1 MTVPIGISERK
12 RRAVR
17 AELSEVAL
25 QLLTDRDFES
35 VTVDEIA
42 AAAGVSRRTFFRYFA
57 SKEDVVF
64 AFLDQWARRLC
75 DEIVARPAEEAPVAA
90 VCHALQDQMAAFQTD
105 AERAVALVRLVR
117 RTPSLR
123 AQEHISREQTRL
135 RIAEALGRRFGVD
148 AERDTRPHI
157 LASIALAPL
166 DAAFEMWFG
175 ARSGEDI
182 GSLLDEAI
190 ATFNRELAAICSA
203 RLEATDRIRNQDLVG
218 GGRAPVRPR
227 VPSAGADIAGSD

>member
-1 MTVPIGISERK
+1 MVYAVPMTVPVGISERK

-64 AFLDQWARRLC
+64 AFLDQGAMRLC
-75 DEIVARPAEEAPVAA
+75 EDIVTRPPEEGPVTAVHQALRQHLAA
-90 VCHALQDQMAAFQTD
+90 YQSST
-105 AERAVALVRLVR
+105 ALVRLVR
-117 RTPSLR
+117 ETPSLR
-123 AQEHISREQTRL
+123 AREHVNREQLRL
-135 RIAEALGRRFGVD
+135 GIVEALGRRLGVD
-148 AERDTRPHI
+148 AQQDTRPHV

-166 DAAFEMWFG
+166 DAAFVTWFSG
-175 ARSGEDI
+175 ARSGEDL
-182 GSLLDEAI
+182 GDLLDEAL
-190 ATFNRELAAICSA
+190 ATFNRELEMICS
-203 RLEATDRIRNQDLVG
+203 D
-218 GGRAPVRPR
+218 
-227 VPSAGADIAGSD
+227 

>member
-1 MTVPIGISERK
+1 MGIQERK

-25 QLLTDRDFES
+25 QLLTDRDFDS
-35 VTVDEIA
+35 VTVDQIA

-64 AFLDQWARRLC
+64 AFLDQWATRLC
-75 DEIVARPAEEAPVAA
+75 EEIVARPPEEDPITA
-90 VCHALQDQMAAFQTD
+90 VQHGLRQHMAAYQSSAD
-105 AERAVALVRLVR
+105 RALALVRLVR
-117 RTPSLR
+117 QTPSLR
-123 AQEHISREQTRL
+123 AQEHISREHMRL
-135 RIAEALGRRFGVD
+135 GIVEALGRRLGVD
-148 AERDTRPHI
+148 AERDLCPHI

-166 DAAFEMWFG
+166 DAAFVTWFG

-190 ATFNRELAAICSA
+190 ATFKREL
-203 RLEATDRIRNQDLVG
+203 DVIR
-218 GGRAPVRPR
+218 
-227 VPSAGADIAGSD
+227 SDA

>member
-1 MTVPIGISERK
+1 MTVPVGISERK

-64 AFLDQWARRLC
+64 AFLDQGARRLFE
-75 DEIVARPAEEAPVAA
+75 EIVARPPEEAPVTA
-90 VCHALQDQMAAFQTD
+90 VHHALRQHMAAYQSST
-105 AERAVALVRLVR
+105 ALVRLVR
-117 RTPSLR
+117 ETPCLR
-123 AQEHISREQTRL
+123 AREHVNREQLRL
-135 RIAEALGRRFGVD
+135 GIVEALARRLGVN
-148 AERDTRPHI
+148 AEQDTRPHV

-166 DAAFEMWFG
+166 DAAFVTWFSG
-175 ARSGEDI
+175 ARSGEDL
-182 GSLLDEAI
+182 GDLLDEAL
-190 ATFNRELAAICSA
+190 ATFRRELELICS
-203 RLEATDRIRNQDLVG
+203 D
-218 GGRAPVRPR
+218 
-227 VPSAGADIAGSD
+227 

>member
-1 MTVPIGISERK
+1 MVYAVPMTVPVGISERK

-64 AFLDQWARRLC
+64 AFLDQGAMRLC
-75 DEIVARPAEEAPVAA
+75 EEVVARPPEEAPVTA
-90 VCHALQDQMAAFQTD
+90 VHHALRQHMVAYQRSTD
-105 AERAVALVRLVR
+105 LARLVR
-117 RTPSLR
+117 ETPSLR
-123 AQEHISREQTRL
+123 AREHVNREQLRL
-135 RIAEALGRRFGVD
+135 GIVEALGRRLGVD
-148 AERDTRPHI
+148 AEQDTRPHV

-166 DAAFEMWFG
+166 DAAFVTWFSG
-175 ARSGEDI
+175 ARSGEDLRD
-182 GSLLDEAI
+182 LLDEAL
-190 ATFNRELAAICSA
+190 ATFNRELELICS
-203 RLEATDRIRNQDLVG
+203 E
-218 GGRAPVRPR
+218 
-227 VPSAGADIAGSD
+227 

>member
-17 AELSEVAL
+17 AELSDVAL
-25 QLLTDRDFES
+25 ELLTDRDFES

-42 AAAGVSRRTFFRYFA
+42 AAAGVSRRTFFRYFG

-75 DEIVARPAEEAPVAA
+75 EEIVARPPDESPVTA
-90 VCHALQDQMAAFQTD
+90 VHHALRQHMAAYQSSTD
-105 AERAVALVRLVR
+105 RAMALVRLVR
-117 RTPSLR
+117 ETPSLR
-123 AQEHISREQTRL
+123 AQEYINREQLRL
-135 RIAEALGRRFGVD
+135 GIVEALGRRLGVD
-148 AERDTRPHI
+148 TEQDTRPHI

-166 DAAFEMWFG
+166 HAAFVTWFSG

-182 GSLLDEAI
+182 GSLLDEAL
-190 ATFNRELAAICSA
+190 ATFKCELDAICS
-203 RLEATDRIRNQDLVG
+203 D
-218 GGRAPVRPR
+218 
-227 VPSAGADIAGSD
+227 

>member
-1 MTVPIGISERK
+1 VQMTAPVDISERK

-64 AFLDQWARRLC
+64 AFLDQGAMRLC
-75 DEIVARPAEEAPVAA
+75 EEVVNRPPEESPVTAVHHAMRLHLAA
-90 VCHALQDQMAAFQTD
+90 YQTSKD
-105 AERAVALVRLVR
+105 LVRLVR
-117 RTPSLR
+117 ETPSLR
-123 AQEHISREQTRL
+123 AREHVNREQLRL
-135 RIAEALGRRFGVD
+135 GIVEALGRRLGVD
-148 AERDTRPHI
+148 AQHDPRPHV

-166 DAAFEMWFG
+166 DAAFVTWFSG
-175 ARSGEDI
+175 ARSGEDLE
-182 GSLLDEAI
+182 SLLDEAL
-190 ATFNRELAAICSA
+190 ATFKSELALICS
-203 RLEATDRIRNQDLVG
+203 D
-218 GGRAPVRPR
+218 
-227 VPSAGADIAGSD
+227 

>member
-1 MTVPIGISERK
+1 MVYAIPMTVPVGISERK

-64 AFLDQWARRLC
+64 AFLDQGARRLFE
-75 DEIVARPAEEAPVAA
+75 EIVARPPEEAPVTA
-90 VCHALQDQMAAFQTD
+90 VHHALRQHMAAYQSST
-105 AERAVALVRLVR
+105 ALVRLVR
-117 RTPSLR
+117 ETPCLR
-123 AQEHISREQTRL
+123 AREHVNREQLRL
-135 RIAEALGRRFGVD
+135 GIVEALARRLGVN
-148 AERDTRPHI
+148 AEQDTRPHV

-166 DAAFEMWFG
+166 DAAFVTWFSG
-175 ARSGEDI
+175 ARSGEDL
-182 GSLLDEAI
+182 GDLLDEAL
-190 ATFNRELAAICSA
+190 ATFRRELELICS
-203 RLEATDRIRNQDLVG
+203 D
-218 GGRAPVRPR
+218 
-227 VPSAGADIAGSD
+227 

>member
-1 MTVPIGISERK
+1 MVYAVPMTVPVGISERK

-64 AFLDQWARRLC
+64 AFLDQGAMRLC
-75 DEIVARPAEEAPVAA
+75 EDIVTRPPEEGPVTAVHQALRQHLAA
-90 VCHALQDQMAAFQTD
+90 YQSST
-105 AERAVALVRLVR
+105 ALVRLVR
-117 RTPSLR
+117 ETPSLR
-123 AQEHISREQTRL
+123 AREHVNREQLRL
-135 RIAEALGRRFGVD
+135 GIVEALGRRLGVD
-148 AERDTRPHI
+148 AEQDTRPHV

-166 DAAFEMWFG
+166 DAAFVTWFSG
-175 ARSGEDI
+175 ARSGEDLRD
-182 GSLLDEAI
+182 LLDEAL
-190 ATFNRELAAICSA
+190 ATFNRELELICS
-203 RLEATDRIRNQDLVG
+203 D
-218 GGRAPVRPR
+218 
-227 VPSAGADIAGSD
+227 

>member
-1 MTVPIGISERK
+1 MVYAVPRTFRVGISERK

-64 AFLDQWARRLC
+64 ALLDQGAMRLC
-75 DEIVARPAEEAPVAA
+75 EDIVTRPPEEGPVTAVHQALRQHLAA
-90 VCHALQDQMAAFQTD
+90 YQSST
-105 AERAVALVRLVR
+105 ALVRLVR
-117 RTPSLR
+117 ETPSLR
-123 AQEHISREQTRL
+123 AREHVNREQLRL
-135 RIAEALGRRFGVD
+135 GIVEALGRRLGVD
-148 AERDTRPHI
+148 AEQDTRPHV

-166 DAAFEMWFG
+166 DAAFVPWFSG
-175 ARSGEDI
+175 ARSGEDLRD
-182 GSLLDEAI
+182 LLDEAL
-190 ATFNRELAAICSA
+190 ATFNRELELICS
-203 RLEATDRIRNQDLVG
+203 D
-218 GGRAPVRPR
+218 
-227 VPSAGADIAGSD
+227 